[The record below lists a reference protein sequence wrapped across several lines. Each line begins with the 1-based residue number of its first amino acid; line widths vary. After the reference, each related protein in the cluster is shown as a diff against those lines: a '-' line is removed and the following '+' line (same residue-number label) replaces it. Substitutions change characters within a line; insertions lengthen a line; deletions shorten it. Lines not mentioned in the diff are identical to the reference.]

1 MHALYEASGR
11 FVQRAWQ
18 GTQFGYAKSMRFHV
32 SPSRRFLWF
41 WVALI
46 AGLALGRSFS
56 LPGLTLG
63 ALLVL
68 WVAVLVSGQD
78 GWVELTAISGVGIL
92 GGLMVWQLTGGESWL
107 HLNALGWLADKLALV
122 RTALA
127 DRIFAVLPEPHGS
140 LLSGILLGN
149 RVRLDKELIS
159 EFRLV
164 GLSHIIAVSGYN
176 LTILT
181 ANIRSLLKPYLPRSA
196 VLAIAA
202 LVIVLFVLLSGAP
215 ASILRAAV
223 MAGLV
228 LVAEKIGRPAK
239 SLNLLIIAAS
249 VLALFEPKIIFDIGF
264 QLSVIATYGLIRL
277 TPQLTHWLAKLPLPK
292 ALVSVLAETLAATIV
307 TAPIL
312 IIYFERLSLGSP
324 LVNLLVV
331 PLVPLVMGLG
341 LIGGLALFALPAI
354 GVLLTWL
361 TWPILE
367 WILRVTHYFAS
378 LAFVAR
384 DVHWPLGVGLAVT
397 AGLILCVELGF
408 WQYWQTQKRLE
419 QE

>member
-1 MHALYEASGR
+1 
-11 FVQRAWQ
+11 
-18 GTQFGYAKSMRFHV
+18 MRFHV

-41 WVALI
+41 WLALI
-46 AGLALGRSFS
+46 AGLALGKSFS

-78 GWVELTAISGVGIL
+78 GWVELTAITGA
-92 GGLMVWQLTGGESWL
+92 GLLAGLAVWQLTGGESWL
-107 HLNALGWLADKLALV
+107 HLNALGWLSDKLALV

-127 DRIFAVLPEPHGS
+127 ERIFAVLPEPHGS

-202 LVIVLFVLLSGAP
+202 AVIVLFVLLSGAP

-228 LVAEKIGRPAK
+228 LVAERIGRPAK

-249 VLALFEPKIIFDIGF
+249 VLALFEPKIVFDIGF
-264 QLSVIATYGLIRL
+264 QLSVVATYGLIRL

-292 ALVSVLAETLAATIV
+292 ALVNVLAETLAATFV

-324 LVNLLVV
+324 LVNVLVV

-341 LIGGLALFALPAI
+341 LIGGVALLALPAI
-354 GVLLTWL
+354 GVLITWL

-378 LAFVAR
+378 LPFVAR
-384 DVHWPLGVGLAVT
+384 DVHWPLGVGLAIT
-397 AGLILCVELGF
+397 AALIALVELGF
-408 WQYWQTQKRLE
+408 WRHQLAQKQLE

>member
-1 MHALYEASGR
+1 M
-11 FVQRAWQ
+11 
-18 GTQFGYAKSMRFHV
+18 V
-32 SPSRRFLWF
+32 SS
-41 WVALI
+41 
-46 AGLALGRSFS
+46 
-56 LPGLTLG
+56 
-63 ALLVL
+63 
-68 WVAVLVSGQD
+68 
-78 GWVELTAISGVGIL
+78 
-92 GGLMVWQLTGGESWL
+92 
-107 HLNALGWLADKLALV
+107 
-122 RTALA
+122 
-127 DRIFAVLPEPHGS
+127 
-140 LLSGILLGN
+140 
-149 RVRLDKELIS
+149 
-159 EFRLV
+159 
-164 GLSHIIAVSGYN
+164 
-176 LTILT
+176 
-181 ANIRSLLKPYLPRSA
+181 
-196 VLAIAA
+196 AA

>member
-1 MHALYEASGR
+1 
-11 FVQRAWQ
+11 
-18 GTQFGYAKSMRFHV
+18 MRFHV

-202 LVIVLFVLLSGAP
+202 LVIVLFV
-215 ASILRAAV
+215 
-223 MAGLV
+223 
-228 LVAEKIGRPAK
+228 
-239 SLNLLIIAAS
+239 
-249 VLALFEPKIIFDIGF
+249 
-264 QLSVIATYGLIRL
+264 
-277 TPQLTHWLAKLPLPK
+277 
-292 ALVSVLAETLAATIV
+292 
-307 TAPIL
+307 
-312 IIYFERLSLGSP
+312 
-324 LVNLLVV
+324 
-331 PLVPLVMGLG
+331 
-341 LIGGLALFALPAI
+341 
-354 GVLLTWL
+354 
-361 TWPILE
+361 
-367 WILRVTHYFAS
+367 
-378 LAFVAR
+378 
-384 DVHWPLGVGLAVT
+384 
-397 AGLILCVELGF
+397 
-408 WQYWQTQKRLE
+408 
-419 QE
+419 